1 MLVGMLRS
9 VAVPLLDG
17 VSPFELGVIC
27 EVFGLDRSEQG
38 LPRPDFWVCAENPGV
53 PLRTKAGY
61 SVVADYP
68 LDVMAGADLVA
79 VPAAPPAT
87 TYPPALLQGL
97 RDAVDRGAWVMSVCS
112 GAFALAAAGVLDGRR
127 CTTHWMHTDAL
138 QAAVPT
144 ATVEP
149 DVLFVE
155 DGTVLTSAGTA
166 AGVDASLHLVRREM
180 GSAVAAAIARRMVV
194 PPQRDGGQ
202 RQYVEAPVPRCAA
215 DTLEPILTWALER
228 LDDDLGVDRLARRA
242 ALSERTFARR
252 FRAET
257 GTTPHQ
263 WVTGQRVLLAR
274 RLLEDTDVPIEEV
287 ARRAGLGTA
296 AMLRHHF
303 TRVVGTTPVAYRR
316 TFRQTAV

>member
-1 MLVGMLRS
+1 MLKKVVCLVLPGT
-9 VAVPLLDG
+9 A
-17 VSPFELGVIC
+17 PFEFGVVC
-27 EVFGLDRSEQG
+27 EVFGIDRSAQG
-38 LPRPDFWVCAENPGV
+38 LPRPDFLVCAERPGE
-53 PLRTKAGY
+53 PLRTKAGF
-61 SVVADYP
+61 SVVADHP
-68 LDVMAGADLVA
+68 LDVLDGADLLA
-79 VPAAPPAT
+79 VPAALPAT
-87 TYPPALLQGL
+87 TYPPALLQAL

-127 CTTHWMHTDAL
+127 CTTHWMYTDAL
-138 QAAVPT
+138 AEAVPT

-166 AGVDASLHLVRREM
+166 AGVDASLHLVRREW
-180 GSAVAAAIARRMVV
+180 GSEVAAAIARRMVV

-202 RQYVEAPVPRCAA
+202 RQYVETPVPRCEA
-215 DTLEPILTWALER
+215 DTLEPVLAWAMER
-228 LDDDLGVDRLARRA
+228 LDDDLDVERLARQA
-242 ALSERTFARR
+242 LLSERTFARR

-274 RLLEDTDVPIEEV
+274 RLLEETDLSVEEV
-287 ARRAGLGTA
+287 AHRSGLGTA

-303 TRVVGTTPVAYRR
+303 TRLVGATPVTYRR

>member
-1 MLVGMLRS
+1 VLRS

-17 VSPFELGVIC
+17 VSPFELGVLC
-27 EVFGLDRSEQG
+27 EVFGIDRSEHG
-38 LPRPDFWVCAENPGV
+38 LPRLDFLVCAERPGE
-53 PLRTKAGY
+53 PLRSKAGF
-61 SVVADYP
+61 SITADHP
-68 LDVMAGADLVA
+68 MDVLADVDLVA
-79 VPAAPPAT
+79 VPAAPPSAA
-87 TYPPALLQGL
+87 YPPALLQGL

-127 CTTHWMHTDAL
+127 CTTHWMYTDAL
-138 QAAVPT
+138 AEAVPT

-166 AGVDASLHLVRREM
+166 AGVDASLHLVRREL

-202 RQYVEAPVPRCAA
+202 RQYVEAPVPKCEA
-215 DTLEPILTWALER
+215 DTLEPVLTWALER
-228 LDDDLGVDRLARRA
+228 LDDDLDVERLARKA
-242 ALSERTFARR
+242 LLSERTFARR

-274 RLLEDTDVPIEEV
+274 RLLEETDLSVEEV
-287 ARRAGLGTA
+287 ARRSGLGTA

-303 TRVVGTTPVAYRR
+303 TRVVGANPVSYRR

>member
-1 MLVGMLRS
+1 MLRS

-17 VSPFELGVIC
+17 LSPFELGVLC
-27 EVFGLDRSEQG
+27 EVFGIDRSEQG
-38 LPRPDFWVCAENPGV
+38 LPRLDFLVCAQTPGQ
-53 PLRTKAGY
+53 PLRTQSGY
-61 SVVADYP
+61 CVVADHGF
-68 LDVMAGADLVA
+68 DVLADVDLVA
-79 VPAAPPAT
+79 VPAAPVSLGYPA
-87 TYPPALLQGL
+87 ALLQGL

-138 QAAVPT
+138 AEAVPT

-166 AGVDASLHLVRREM
+166 AGVDASLHLVRREL

-215 DTLEPILTWALER
+215 DTLEPVLTWALER
-228 LDDDLGVDRLARRA
+228 LDDDLGVERLARRA
-242 ALSERTFARR
+242 AVS
-252 FRAET
+252 
-257 GTTPHQ
+257 
-263 WVTGQRVLLAR
+263 QRGLAPP
-274 RLLEDTDVPIEEV
+274 VP
-287 ARRAGLGTA
+287 
-296 AMLRHHF
+296 
-303 TRVVGTTPVAYRR
+303 
-316 TFRQTAV
+316 

>member
-1 MLVGMLRS
+1 
-9 VAVPLLDG
+9 VAVPLLDD
-17 VSPFELGVIC
+17 VSPFELGVLC
-27 EVFGLDRSEQG
+27 EVFGTDRSEQG
-38 LPRPDFWVCAENPGV
+38 LPRLDFLVCAETPGR
-53 PLRTKAGY
+53 PLRTRAGY
-61 SVVADYP
+61 SVVAEHG
-68 LDVMAGADLVA
+68 LDVLAGADLVA
-79 VPAAPPAT
+79 VPAAPLAT
-87 TYPPALLQGL
+87 VYPPALLQGL

-138 QAAVPT
+138 AEAVPT

-166 AGVDASLHLVRREM
+166 AGVDASLHLVRREL

-202 RQYVEAPVPRCAA
+202 RQYVEAPVPRYEA
-215 DTLEPILTWALER
+215 DTLEPVLSWALER
-228 LDDDLGVDRLARRA
+228 LDDDLGVERLARRA
-242 ALSERTFARR
+242 VLSERTFARR

-274 RLLEDTDVPIEEV
+274 RLLEDTDLPVEEV
-287 ARRAGLGTA
+287 ARRTGLGTA

-303 TRVVGTTPVAYRR
+303 TRLVGATPVGYRR

>member
-1 MLVGMLRS
+1 VLRS
-9 VAVPLLDG
+9 VAVPLLDH
-17 VSPFELGVIC
+17 VSPFELGVLC
-27 EVFGLDRSEQG
+27 EVFGTDRSEQG
-38 LPRPDFWVCAENPGV
+38 LPRLDFLVCAEHPGRL
-53 PLRTKAGY
+53 LRTKAGY
-61 SVVADYP
+61 SVVADHG
-68 LDVMAGADLVA
+68 LDVLAGADLVA
-79 VPAAPPAT
+79 VPAAPLAT
-87 TYPPALLQGL
+87 AYPPALLQGL

-127 CTTHWMHTDAL
+127 CTTHWMYTDAL
-138 QAAVPT
+138 AEAVPT

-166 AGVDASLHLVRREM
+166 AGVDASLHLVRREL

-202 RQYVEAPVPRCAA
+202 RQYVEAPLPQHEA
-215 DTLEPILTWALER
+215 DTLEPVLSWALGR
-228 LDDDLGVDRLARRA
+228 LDDDLGVERLARRA
-242 ALSERTFARR
+242 VLSERTFARR

-263 WVTGQRVLLAR
+263 WVTSQRVLLAR
-274 RLLEDTDVPIEEV
+274 RLLEDTDLPVEEV
-287 ARRAGLGTA
+287 ARRTGLGTA

-303 TRVVGTTPVAYRR
+303 TRLVGTTPVGYRR